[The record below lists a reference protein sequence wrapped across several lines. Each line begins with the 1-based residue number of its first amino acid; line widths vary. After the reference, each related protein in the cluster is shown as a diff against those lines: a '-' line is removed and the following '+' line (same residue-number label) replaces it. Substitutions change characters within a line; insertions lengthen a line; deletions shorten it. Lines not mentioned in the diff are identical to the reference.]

1 MQPPPFRELQD
12 LTASERKLTLSER
25 ADPPPSGE
33 EEDQL
38 ILTDLSIVTE
48 MLQVVACPHCKQH
61 RLSMHAGR
69 VMGYAVEMA
78 LSCDSCGKELDRR
91 FSSRKMATDP
101 NITRQPFRV
110 NRRAVLAAKEGGFC
124 QTGLTRVTA
133 IMNIRGG
140 LHHKTFAAIA
150 NSIQRQLYGVAADTL
165 AESRRTV
172 HRVHAEMYG
181 PCVGPRHLDV
191 SYDGTWKKRGF
202 QSPFGV
208 GFMID
213 TLTGLVIDYAVLSKY
228 CFLCEQ
234 VGKQLAGE
242 ELEMWKQLHVDQ
254 CAINHTGSS
263 GSMETEAAKL
273 MWARSVELMDAK
285 YTSLLGDGDAAV
297 LSALN
302 VLQPYGADVAI
313 VKQEC
318 INHISKR
325 MYRGLA
331 AALKAPAVG
340 GSLGGKCKLTQVRMK
355 KMSTYYR
362 NAIVKHAPDVAA
374 IRKAIWAI
382 YYHSVSTIDEPRH
395 EHCDVD
401 WCWWMQA
408 MAAGV
413 DPEQYW
419 QETRH
424 DRPLPLPAA
433 ERLMPVFER
442 LSHPELLERCSLLG
456 TSNANESLHS
466 VVWRRAPKTVFT
478 TRSTVEIAVALG
490 VVQFNCGGRVLVD
503 AANSVVPGSSTD
515 HLAATTLKMDHRRL
529 RHAVVS
535 AQETSKTSRK
545 RLALLKL
552 HAEEV
557 LVAEEGNLYSPGGH

>member
-1 MQPPPFRELQD
+1 MCLWFSDALQPPPFRKLQD

-25 ADPPPSGE
+25 ADPPPSSTE
-33 EEDQL
+33 DDDQL
-38 ILTDLSIVTE
+38 VLTDLTILTE

-78 LSCDSCGKELDRR
+78 LTCDSCGRELDRR

-101 NITRQPFRV
+101 NITRQPFHV
-110 NRRAVLAAKEGGFC
+110 NRRTVLAAKEGGFC
-124 QTGLTRVTA
+124 QTGLGCLGWLPSWIFVVAFITRRLLPSPPGSSASCTA
-133 IMNIRGG
+133 SRPIHW
-140 LHHKTFAAIA
+140 LSLAAPYIVYMP
-150 NSIQRQLYGVAADTL
+150 RCMD
-165 AESRRTV
+165 R
-172 HRVHAEMYG
+172 
-181 PCVGPRHLDV
+181 VGPRHLDV
-191 SYDGTWKKRGF
+191 SYDGTWKRGF

-208 GFMID
+208 GF
-213 TLTGLVIDYAVLSKY
+213 VIDYAVLSKY
-228 CFLCEQ
+228 CVECEQ
-234 VGKQLAGE
+234 VGKQLSEE

-254 CAINHTGSS
+254 CAINHTGS
-263 GSMETEAAKL
+263 METEAAKL
-273 MWARSVELMDAK
+273 MWAWSVELMDAK
-285 YTSLLGDGDAAV
+285 YPSLLGDGDAAL

-302 VLQPYGADVAI
+302 TLQPYGADVTI
-313 VKQEC
+313 MKQEC

-355 KMSTYYR
+355 KMSAYYR

-374 IRKAIWAI
+374 ICMAIWAI
-382 YYHSVSTIDEPRH
+382 YYHSVSTMDEPRH

-419 QETRH
+419 QEMRH

-433 ERLMPVFER
+433 ERPMPVFEW

-466 VVWRRAPKTVFT
+466 VVWRRALKTVFT

-490 VVQFNCGGRVLVD
+490 VVQFNVGGRVRVD
-503 AANSVVPGSSTD
+503 AANSVVPGSSSD
-515 HLAATTLKMDHRRL
+515 LLAVTMLKMDHRRL
-529 RHAVVS
+529 RQAVVS

-552 HAEEV
+552 HAEEE
-557 LVAEEGNLYSPGGH
+557 LIADEGNL